1 MYKDAEDAQDPKIIE
16 VLYRPVR
23 DTWYKKGPSG
33 MSNRDF
39 SLRYS
44 DPYLCTKV
52 HGFFSSQ
59 WLILSRRLASEMAY
73 FDLASN

>member
-1 MYKDAEDAQDPKIIE
+1 MYKDVEDAQDPKIIE

-23 DTWYKKGPSG
+23 ETWLKKGPSG

-39 SLRYS
+39 SLWYS
-44 DPYLCTKV
+44 DRYLCTKLY
-52 HGFFSSQ
+52 GFTSSQ
-59 WLILSRRLASEMAY
+59 WVILSRRMASEMSY